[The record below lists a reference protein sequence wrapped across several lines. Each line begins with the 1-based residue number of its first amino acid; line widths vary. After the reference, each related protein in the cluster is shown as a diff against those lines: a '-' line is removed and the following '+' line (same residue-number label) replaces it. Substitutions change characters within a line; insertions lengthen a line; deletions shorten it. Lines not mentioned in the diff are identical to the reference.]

1 MQESKEVGDQS
12 LIKKFPCDAF
22 PISYNPPSP
31 AFVNGLIVNSG
42 SQMKLKRSVS
52 FLLSK
57 GQSSD
62 EELEELESLLSS
74 IIIDS
79 TRQLSSSE
87 EKDVN
92 NLDKPA
98 RFALL
103 HDVWEK

>member
-1 MQESKEVGDQS
+1 MQESKEVGDQC

-31 AFVNGLIVNSG
+31 AFVNGLIGKSG
-42 SQMKLKRSVS
+42 IQIKLKRCVS
-52 FLLSK
+52 FLLSR

-62 EELEELESLLSS
+62 EELQELESLLSS

-79 TRQLSSSE
+79 RQLSSSE

-92 NLDKPA
+92 ILDKPA
-98 RFALL
+98 RFVFL
-103 HDVWEK
+103 HEVWEK